1 VVALEECELVTLE
14 RCAPHPRPRRATPLS
29 RAPGTPLGAERSS
42 VPSVAA
48 SCRRVVCVVGAAVL
62 AGKADTEPCYLLM
75 RYHTA
80 ASPRCAVIDYH
91 VIDSRV
97 IDSRVIDSRVIDSR
111 VIDYRVIDSRVI
123 DSRVRARAAR
133 RTSRRGSRGSARS
146 RRCWT
151 CRRRRGRSST

>member
-48 SCRRVVCVVGAAVL
+48 SCRRGVCVVGAAVL

-97 IDSRVIDSRVIDSR
+97 IDYHVIDSR
-111 VIDYRVIDSRVI
+111 VIDYHVI